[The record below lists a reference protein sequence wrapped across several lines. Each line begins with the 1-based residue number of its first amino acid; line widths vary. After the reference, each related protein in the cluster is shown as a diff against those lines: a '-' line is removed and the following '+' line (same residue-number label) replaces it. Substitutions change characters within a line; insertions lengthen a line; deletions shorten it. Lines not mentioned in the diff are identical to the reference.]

1 MTYKTVSYTH
11 LDVYK
16 RQPAKSRRRPYGFEQ
31 ADALPL
37 HTPQYGKLLLSGC
50 GRKGA
55 LSLIHIYPDY
65 HGQGIGRELF
75 SRFCVYMERE
85 NIQHFYVFTDTSC
98 NYGFYENMNM
108 FRRGTKRVK
117 LKVNHRLEE
126 FSFFLYE
133 NREH

>member
-1 MTYKTVSYTH
+1 MAVFRRNRSDIRSTSIRSTTGVQGRTVFFRDSSG
-11 LDVYK
+11 L
-16 RQPAKSRRRPYGFEQ
+16 SR
-31 ADALPL
+31 
-37 HTPQYGKLLLSGC
+37 T
-50 GRKGA
+50 
-55 LSLIHIYPDY
+55 
-65 HGQGIGRELF
+65 GIGRELF
-75 SRFCVYMERE
+75 SRFCIYMERE